1 MDGNAGWPDNAGMQ
15 PTKTE
20 ALLRQAKAI
29 CQEVTGREDVSDDLL
44 CSVFRRLELEA
55 DLVDDD
61 LLGALDAAQQGL
73 MH

>member
-1 MDGNAGWPDNAGMQ
+1 MET
-15 PTKTE
+15 TKTE

-29 CQEVTGREDVSDDLL
+29 CQAVTGREDVSDDLL

-61 LLGALDAAQQGL
+61 LLDALDAAQQGL